1 MSDRPTSCKHSEGG
15 ITLVSWN
22 VRGINSPLKRR
33 KVYAHLRTLK
43 ADISFLQET
52 HIKTTAAKILCPSW
66 ASHVFQSNFST
77 KARGVAILIKKT
89 IAFIHKQ
96 TISDHRGRYLIV
108 KGELNSVPVTLIN
121 VYGPNFDDPIFF
133 QNLFNTIPDMSNSN
147 IILGGDLNSV
157 LDPVLDRQHSQTSSS
172 KSSVTL
178 NNLMQSYNL
187 VDIWRLLNPTAKDF
201 SFFSA
206 VHKSYSRIDYFIP
219 DSKLLTQIVDC
230 KYHNIL
236 ISDHAPVSVKLKL
249 NYKRG
254 EFSWRLNNATL
265 KNKEFCSYLSNQIDQ
280 YVKMNDTGEVD
291 DSTLWEAMKAVIRG
305 HIISYEA
312 AEKRKSKE
320 RLTEIDNQ
328 LADMEV
334 LYREG
339 NKPELLK
346 KITALRY
353 EYNTLLSKNVS
364 RLLVQIR
371 QKYFEFGDKPHR
383 LLSRQLRQ
391 TQASRAIHSIKSDD
405 GTLWTD
411 PEKINKCFA
420 VFYER
425 VYQSQGE
432 PDPDEMETFFENLDL
447 PKLSAESSLSLD
459 KELNSKEIM
468 EVISSLPTIRQLG
481 QMASV

>member
-206 VHKSYSRIDYFIP
+206 VHKSYSRIDYFIL

-230 KYHNIL
+230 KYHYIL

-254 EFSWRLNNATL
+254 EFSWHLNNATL

-280 YVKMNDTGEVD
+280 YVQMNDTGEVD

-328 LADMEV
+328 LAV
-334 LYREG
+334 KCLYREG

-346 KITALRY
+346 KITAL
-353 EYNTLLSKNVS
+353 
-364 RLLVQIR
+364 
-371 QKYFEFGDKPHR
+371 
-383 LLSRQLRQ
+383 
-391 TQASRAIHSIKSDD
+391 
-405 GTLWTD
+405 
-411 PEKINKCFA
+411 
-420 VFYER
+420 
-425 VYQSQGE
+425 
-432 PDPDEMETFFENLDL
+432 
-447 PKLSAESSLSLD
+447 
-459 KELNSKEIM
+459 
-468 EVISSLPTIRQLG
+468 
-481 QMASV
+481 

>member
-1 MSDRPTSCKHSEGG
+1 
-15 ITLVSWN
+15 
-22 VRGINSPLKRR
+22 
-33 KVYAHLRTLK
+33 
-43 ADISFLQET
+43 
-52 HIKTTAAKILCPSW
+52 
-66 ASHVFQSNFST
+66 
-77 KARGVAILIKKT
+77 
-89 IAFIHKQ
+89 
-96 TISDHRGRYLIV
+96 
-108 KGELNSVPVTLIN
+108 
-121 VYGPNFDDPIFF
+121 
-133 QNLFNTIPDMSNSN
+133 MSNSN

-187 VDIWRLLNPTAKDF
+187 VDIWRLLNPTAKYF

-206 VHKSYSRIDYFIP
+206 VHKSYSRIDYFIL
-219 DSKLLTQIVDC
+219 DSKHLTQIVDC
-230 KYHNIL
+230 KYHYIL

-265 KNKEFCSYLSNQIDQ
+265 KDKEFCSYLSNQIDQ
-280 YVKMNDTGEVD
+280 YVQMNDTGEVD

-346 KITALRY
+346 KITAL
-353 EYNTLLSKNVS
+353 
-364 RLLVQIR
+364 
-371 QKYFEFGDKPHR
+371 
-383 LLSRQLRQ
+383 
-391 TQASRAIHSIKSDD
+391 
-405 GTLWTD
+405 
-411 PEKINKCFA
+411 
-420 VFYER
+420 
-425 VYQSQGE
+425 
-432 PDPDEMETFFENLDL
+432 
-447 PKLSAESSLSLD
+447 
-459 KELNSKEIM
+459 
-468 EVISSLPTIRQLG
+468 
-481 QMASV
+481 